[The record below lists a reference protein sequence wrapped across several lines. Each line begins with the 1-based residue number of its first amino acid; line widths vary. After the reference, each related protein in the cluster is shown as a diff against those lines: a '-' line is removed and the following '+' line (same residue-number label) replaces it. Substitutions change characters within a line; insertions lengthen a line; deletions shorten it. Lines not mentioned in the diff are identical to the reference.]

1 MHCPPR
7 FFVHEPAPS
16 IEKEMLKG
24 ATGCDRQWLETE
36 MRFVFKASREEIVNA
51 TSLQDVKT
59 SMADEYKKMSNLVIR
74 VGVRR
79 MVYETMGMFMNMTD
93 EIRLR

>member
-1 MHCPPR
+1 
-7 FFVHEPAPS
+7 
-16 IEKEMLKG
+16 
-24 ATGCDRQWLETE
+24 